1 MTGPQEPAGERPASG
16 PGSVYTVG
24 QSVPAARVE
33 GQGIPQWQVLL
44 ATGIVLWIVAGM
56 MLSGYHSSVRSGI
69 PNDNLL
75 GWGLVV
81 AAVGF
86 IVLVPGLVGW
96 GLIASELLQRQPDQ
110 RAETP
115 PGDS

>member
-1 MTGPQEPAGERPASG
+1 M
-16 PGSVYTVG
+16 
-24 QSVPAARVE
+24 
-33 GQGIPQWQVLL
+33 LL

-69 PNDNLL
+69 ADDNLP

-96 GLIASELLQRQPDQ
+96 GLIASELFERRAEQRT
-110 RAETP
+110 ETP